1 LHIQTHIMSGWCIAN
16 LLPLSPRERLF
27 CMVAATI
34 PDLDGLGILVSDRWY
49 AWYHHV
55 LGHNFTVGIA
65 ISLLLAAFSTHRIL
79 ACIAYLGLFHLHLL
93 MDYYG
98 SGPGWA
104 ITYWWPWRTGP
115 GSFFICDHPWEFYSW
130 QNLSAAA
137 FFLAWTLAIIWLC
150 RRTPLEAIMP
160 QLDKKMVRAIAG
172 PSRKLAESADS
183 LTKAP
188 QMLSE

>member
-1 LHIQTHIMSGWCIAN
+1 M
-16 LLPLSPRERLF
+16 F
-27 CMVAATI
+27 AATLA
-34 PDLDGLGILVSDRWY
+34 DLDGLGILISDRWY
-49 AWYHHV
+49 ARYHHV

-65 ISLLLAAFSTHRIL
+65 LALLLAAFSTHRIL
-79 ACIAYLGLFHLHLL
+79 ACLTYLALFHLHLL

-104 ITYWWPWRTGP
+104 ITYWWPWRKGP

-150 RRTPLEAIMP
+150 RRTPLEALMP
-160 QLDKKMVRAIAG
+160 RLDKKLVLAIAG
-172 PSRKLAESADS
+172 QPRKPLPPEIP
-183 LTKAP
+183 LTNDP
-188 QMLSE
+188 QPLSE